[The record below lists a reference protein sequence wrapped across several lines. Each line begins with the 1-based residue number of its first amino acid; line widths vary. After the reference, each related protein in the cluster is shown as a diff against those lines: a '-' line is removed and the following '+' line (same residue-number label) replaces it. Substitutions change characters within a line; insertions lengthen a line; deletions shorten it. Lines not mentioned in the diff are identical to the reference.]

1 MSSNFFRKM
10 QWCCCLTF
18 STALVVCDDDLE
30 RQYTRLPKV
39 ATVSNQKLTLGS
51 WWVLSTLRFHRSWRI
66 SSLNVTSSFPF
77 SPSINVLDWPKA
89 PKAWLGNLFMTLDH
103 DHRASLHSQRSLVM
117 HFLKDHSLVCSDC
130 CSVGCF
136 LCHLHQQRTK
146 IHSSSL
152 ISIQCQ
158 FLLFTSKR
166 VISLIY
172 FTLKTVIYAWHI

>member
-1 MSSNFFRKM
+1 M
-10 QWCCCLTF
+10 
-18 STALVVCDDDLE
+18 A
-30 RQYTRLPKV
+30 
-39 ATVSNQKLTLGS
+39 
-51 WWVLSTLRFHRSWRI
+51 
-66 SSLNVTSSFPF
+66 
-77 SPSINVLDWPKA
+77 
-89 PKAWLGNLFMTLDH
+89 LDH

-172 FTLKTVIYAWHI
+172 FTLKTVIYSVAYLAIIKMITMETKDVSRKIKNGCITNMAWRIALGSSKILSTILFITRKHKNE